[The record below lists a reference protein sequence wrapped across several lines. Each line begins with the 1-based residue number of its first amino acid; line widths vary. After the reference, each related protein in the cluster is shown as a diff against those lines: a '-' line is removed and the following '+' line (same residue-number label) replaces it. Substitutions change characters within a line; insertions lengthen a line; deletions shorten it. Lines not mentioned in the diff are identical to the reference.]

1 MLTYF
6 EAKKFYDAFG
16 IKQDT
21 QAYYENPAIDELL
34 KFADLDQATS
44 VFEFGYGTGRLAKRL
59 LTENPSLT
67 ARYYGV
73 DLSSTMFQLAKQR
86 LSEFGERVQI
96 SLSDGSPKL
105 DISGG
110 SMDRFLSSYVLDLL
124 SLEDIDAVLAEAHR
138 ILKRDGRLC
147 LIGLT
152 YGQSAYARIVS
163 WVWERV
169 YAFRPL
175 KVGGCRPLKMIDRLS
190 DTNWQIEHQSIITA
204 FGISSEI
211 IVATPL

>member
-1 MLTYF
+1 MLTYS
-6 EAKKFYDAFG
+6 EAKRFYDAFS
-16 IKQDT
+16 IKQDA
-21 QAYYENPAIDELL
+21 QAYYEDPAINELI

-44 VFEFGYGTGRLAKRL
+44 IFEFGYGTGRLAKRL
-59 LTENPSLT
+59 LTEKLPLA

-73 DLSSTMFQLAKQR
+73 DLSSTMFRLAKQR
-86 LSEFGERVQI
+86 LSAFGERVQI
-96 SLSDGSPKL
+96 SLSDGSPKF
-105 DISGG
+105 DASDE
-110 SMDRFLSSYVLDLL
+110 SMDRFLTSYVLDLL
-124 SLEDIDAVLAEAHR
+124 SLEDIDAVLVEAHR

-152 YGQSAYARIVS
+152 YGQSVYARLVS

-175 KVGGCRPLKMIDRLS
+175 KVGGCRPLKMVDRLS
-190 DTNWQIEHQSIITA
+190 GTHWQIKHQSIITA
-204 FGISSEI
+204 FGISSET